1 MLIKGLYAGFVG
13 LFVFTSIAVADLAPL
28 PGSVLNSSG
37 VQTNTTVSVPTSG
50 VSPQYY
56 PVGFNFGYGGGFTAS
71 IDSIDTVIWCVD
83 AEEDIGPPTHY
94 QADLVQLS
102 QIGSNT
108 SYVRYGFVTNGWQLG
123 LNGADAQQR
132 YEMAAY
138 LIDTYYPGV
147 SASAGTVAGPTQPAT
162 LMDQEI
168 QTAIWELLW
177 NSSVTAQGGITWND
191 IQYGSTSTPLF
202 DSTDMTYIAGKINEA
217 QTWVLANP
225 HSSLFDEYAVVSGG
239 GLNSDDTLQ
248 SSGVQTYLVQL
259 TPVPEPASVILLA
272 SLLVAAFALVRRTR
286 TKRARDIS

>member
-1 MLIKGLYAGFVG
+1 MIKGLYAGFIG
-13 LFVFTSIAVADLAPL
+13 LFVFAGIAAADLAPL

-37 VQTNTTVSVPTSG
+37 VQTNTTVSVLDGT
-50 VSPQYY
+50 Y

-71 IDSIDTVIWCVD
+71 IDAIDTVIWCVD
-83 AEEDIGPPTHY
+83 AEEDITLPTHY

-108 SYVRYGFVTNGWQLG
+108 NDVRYGTVTSGWQLD
-123 LNGADAQQR
+123 LSGADAQQR

-138 LIDTYYPGV
+138 LIDKYYPGV
-147 SASAGTVAGPTQPAT
+147 SASAGTVAGPTQPAN

-177 NSSVTAQGGITWND
+177 NSSVSPQGGITWPD
-191 IQYGSTSTPLF
+191 IQSGSKTSTPLF
-202 DSTDMTYIAGKINEA
+202 NPTDMTAITGYINDA
-217 QTWVLANP
+217 QTWVSANP
-225 HSSLFDEYAVVSGG
+225 TASLFDNYAVVSGS
-239 GLNSDDTLQ
+239 LNSDGTLH
-248 SSGVQTYLVQL
+248 SPGIQTYLVQL

-286 TKRARDIS
+286 TKRARHIS